1 MITELKYSNTNT
13 YLIKGNDGYILFDTD
28 WAGTFPLFCKEL
40 GEKEIRA
47 QDIKYL
53 FISHF
58 HPDHM
63 GIAQEIADLGITI
76 VVVDVQEAFIHSS
89 DSVFAKDKRKN
100 FKPIDDS
107 KVQLITIAESRE
119 FLRKIGIDGEILY
132 TPGHSDDS
140 ISLWMDE
147 GVLLVGDLNPLYEL
161 EMHKGTQIAKS
172 WELLLERN
180 PKKIYYGHAKKVIM
194 DDTVDYDADAKNKVP
209 NIDSNVKKM
218 NATVRTV
225 IDRTAKE
232 ESDEDTIEK
241 EKSDANRI
249 GTERTDKDKADK
261 SKTDKEEKE
270 RYALVQR
277 IMKYIDRGY
286 SIDKIQ
292 KKTKSDRGFIEDV
305 TRMYLTHQNVSV
317 QGILDRIEIKNR

>member
-1 MITELKYSNTNT
+1 MITELNYSNTNT

-28 WAGTFPLFCKEL
+28 WAGTFLLFCKEL

-140 ISLWMDE
+140 ISLCLDE

-180 PKKIYYGHAKKVIM
+180 PKKIYYGHAKKAAVMDASTDYDM
-194 DDTVDYDADAKNKVP
+194 DDENKRIVQ
-209 NIDSNVKKM
+209 NGNGI
-218 NATVRTV
+218 
-225 IDRTAKE
+225 I
-232 ESDEDTIEK
+232 
-241 EKSDANRI
+241 RI
-249 GTERTDKDKADK
+249 GTEITDKN
-261 SKTDKEEKE
+261 KTDKGITDKEQKE
-270 RYALVQR
+270 RYALVKR

-286 SIDKIQ
+286 PIDKIR